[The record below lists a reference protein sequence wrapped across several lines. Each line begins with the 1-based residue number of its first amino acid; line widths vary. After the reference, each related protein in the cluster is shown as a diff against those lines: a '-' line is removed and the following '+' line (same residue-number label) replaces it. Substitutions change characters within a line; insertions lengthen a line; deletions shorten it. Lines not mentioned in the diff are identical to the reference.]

1 LTDIVKNGRNQTS
14 GLKLFRSVGSGKAAV
29 VNLDPQYRAILDK
42 QSYGNEGARQKGR
55 VELPQMSEHDIAIF
69 VEQAERVLRPSGHLL
84 LWIDKFTVAS
94 GAHLALFRY
103 APLLKFVDMIA
114 WNKGKIGM
122 GARARC
128 RTEYC
133 LVAQKEPTKAKG
145 VWEDHSIDDS
155 WTEYSD
161 PSVHPHAKP
170 LALTRRLISS
180 VTRSGDL
187 VVDPCA
193 GSYGVLEVCRAI
205 RREYLGSDLRP

>member
-1 LTDIVKNGRNQTS
+1 MTEIVKNGRNQIS
-14 GLKLFRSVGSGKAAV
+14 GLKLLRSVGSGKAAV
-29 VNLDPQYRAILDK
+29 VNLDPQYRGIMDK
-42 QSYGNEGARQKGR
+42 MAYGNEGARQKGR
-55 VELPQMSEHDIAIF
+55 ALLPQMTDHDIAVF

-84 LWIDKFTVAS
+84 LWVDKFMIAS

-103 APLLKFVDMIA
+103 SPLLKFVDLIA

-122 GARARC
+122 GRRSRC
-128 RTEYC
+128 RTEY
-133 LVAQKEPTKAKG
+133 LIIAQKEPTKAAG
-145 VWEDHSIDDS
+145 IWEDHSIDDC

-170 LALTRRLISS
+170 LALTRRLLQA
-180 VTRSGDL
+180 VTKSGDL

-193 GSYGVLEVCRAI
+193 GSYGVLEVCRGI